1 MDLSSCGIARFCTD
15 AADHSRVAHGDV
27 RPPLRAMVVKLD
39 WMKALVIGF
48 FNIHAFG
55 PTAMPQQQ

>member
-27 RPPLRAMVVKLD
+27 RPPIQAMVVKLD

-48 FNIHAFG
+48 F
-55 PTAMPQQQ
+55 